1 MSFNIVTFNI
11 RYRYRGDGINSF
23 INRAGMIY
31 DKIKKEMPD
40 IIAFQEMVPESLEFM
55 QRVFPEYIITG
66 HGRTTNYSSEG
77 VFTAIKT
84 STLQL
89 VGNEVLWIGPDPYM
103 PESKFEGQSP
113 CPRTLNITTVR
124 RKADGKMIR
133 IFNVHLDERTAS
145 VRAMGMK
152 MVLDTVKSMN
162 EKYPMEFV
170 ILGDFNAKESEE
182 TISLC
187 EAFPGMK
194 DVTKGLTYTFHDF
207 GKQKESKIDY
217 IYLSEGLF
225 ADFEKLNV
233 WDDEENG
240 IFLSDHYP
248 LCAELKL

>member
-31 DKIKKEMPD
+31 DKVKKEMPD

-55 QRVFPEYIITG
+55 QRVFPEYTITG
-66 HGRTTNYSSEG
+66 HGRTVTYNSEG
-77 VFTAIKT
+77 VFTAVKND
-84 STLQL
+84 TLQL

-124 RKADGKMIR
+124 RKADGKMMR
-133 IFNVHLDERTAS
+133 IFNVHLDERTPA

-152 MVLDTVKSMN
+152 MVLDTVKSLN

-182 TISLC
+182 TIALC
-187 EAFPGMK
+187 ESFPGMR
-194 DVTKGLTYTFHDF
+194 DVTKGLLFTFHDF
-207 GKQKESKIDY
+207 GRQSEAKIDY
-217 IYLSEGLF
+217 IYLSDGLF
-225 ADFEKLNV
+225 ADFEKLTV
-233 WDDEENG
+233 WEDAENG
-240 IFLSDHYP
+240 IYLSDHYP
-248 LCAELKL
+248 LCATLK